1 MSEILLQIDG
11 REVKA
16 TEGMTILDAAQKCR
30 DCHPDALQA

>member
-16 TEGMTILDAAQKCR
+16 REEMAILEAAEENF
-30 DCHPDALQA
+30 